1 MFYGII
7 QEDYLYEDYI
17 LQEIDFKQAISVVKL
32 KIKNAILRFIDK
44 VDAWLD
50 KHKDSKIKSFIQ
62 SLLQGVRKLL
72 VRCKD
77 IETETDAKFVY
88 KELDNYREQFKDS
101 TDIKINHVGVHV
113 PEDTLNKIKD
123 YCKREMDKSF
133 DSYIELQNSIG
144 DNSLSAYYGQSKYD
158 LKRMYSVVVNTVS
171 NIYRQVQLSTI
182 EALENEI
189 NKTELYKD
197 VTYQNSLYYGRF
209 KDGYTDIFNKYHK
222 EIVKSFKP
230 KKYNG
235 QSLEKYFE
243 DTKEY
248 IISTMM
254 HYIKQLEVRFN
265 KVAKDMEILNYK
277 KEKEF
282 QDRLSNLRNSAN
294 K

>member
-7 QEDYLYEDYI
+7 QEEYLY
-17 LQEIDFKQAISVVKL
+17 EIDFKQAISVVKL
-32 KIKNAILRFIDK
+32 KIKNAILRFIDR

-72 VRCKD
+72 VRCKG

-101 TDIKINHVGVHV
+101 TDIKINHVDVHV

-123 YCKREMDKSF
+123 YCKREMDKNF
-133 DSYIELQNSIG
+133 DSYIESHNNM
-144 DNSLSAYYGQSKYD
+144 DNGLSAYYGQSKYD
-158 LKRMYSVVVNTVS
+158 LKGMYNVVVNTVS
-171 NIYRQVQLSTI
+171 GIYRQVQLSTI

-189 NKTELYKD
+189 HKTELYKD
-197 VTYQNSLYYGRF
+197 ITYQNSLFDGMF
-209 KDGYTDIFNKYHK
+209 KDGYTDVFNIYHK

-254 HYIKQLEVRFN
+254 HYINQLEVRFN

-282 QDRLSNLRNSAN
+282 QDKLSKLRNSAN